1 MGKLLK
7 NKKLLAG
14 IAALVVLAGVIVAA
28 ALSLKDKTPKTTPTG
43 AVTATPTPDMT
54 DYKEV
59 RFALPAG
66 TSETDV
72 KNTRLPETLLVPKG
86 TKVSELSRPR
96 QMGKVFLGWYY
107 DEALTLTTL
116 PDETIENN
124 LTLYPRFGD
133 REDLQTQFSYDYI
146 SKENVEA
153 DYEVIVTGHNV
164 KPETVKEQTKVYNM
178 SLGGEEIEFTLE
190 KIEKAGESDA
200 KEDEEEL
207 TEEMKELLHE
217 LDIDL
222 EEMDGIPDFY
232 EIYDLDEDDSP
243 ERYWREELGMDP
255 DQVVAMTGIVRI
267 LEKMAW
273 NNATYYK
280 VVPAGGLWPEGQLV
294 QVELA
299 DTESIRFK
307 VDGEETEEAITKFNF
322 TIYQEPYNDLAI
334 NSGVVFI
341 PLKEVGGIDKLEA
354 LYKVSM
360 DDTEQ
365 ITTNH
370 KSGEF
375 TYKGELEP
383 GTTVAIYDGVLG
395 QNGRVDGEVG
405 YYKITAKNGDGRYTY
420 GTADFT
426 DVLFIPD
433 VIPVADDGTFAD
445 GTVKLGAGT
454 LSFSGKQFEHLK
466 NGKNTTIETGDFL
479 YFYTG
484 QAKAVKDLKIT
495 GVGRITEVKKD
506 GNGLL
511 VSYEPTTQ
519 DKVNNYGM
527 FERTEQIEIPI
538 ESIDKD
544 AIMRSMTEQMDRT
557 QFAVKTGDYIVG
569 LINGETLLPD
579 DPDMAEALRNMTF
592 KTDNGGEISIE
603 EIRLLG
609 QGSKVT
615 VSDLTVDFDI
625 SGSCEHFHGKGA
637 RVVISVGFTIT
648 IKMNGNNNLKIQCVA
663 AIEQEIVLGADI
675 DAHIDLLALDETT
688 FDASL
693 RAGTFTGFGAQATVM
708 TTSDNPNEDTEWG
721 RLLRSTGAG
730 TAAPGSNSAKL
741 LNMAEKLGN
750 LAEDLE
756 KVQQGG
762 TYTKAKGSAGQF
774 GAKKDSESA
783 QAASAGG
790 DLPTKYA
797 AMLENDDA
805 SYIDLLDQKLFKFDF
820 RPPGPFAIIDF
831 SIQGDLVISF
841 KLNAMMGF
849 SISYGNAKQLCYHL
863 EPANDISKT
872 TTTDLETPNFRVDF
886 FVFGMT
892 GLRIGVRLD
901 ARIGLLSTDF
911 DSIGVV
917 AEVGLYGE
925 FYGFLYMYYA
935 WTSGK
940 GSESGIMGSLL
951 FEIGAYL
958 EVKFKAQLGDDKLSK
973 EIDIYN
979 KKWPLLQLGDT
990 EVPVPYQNNEEDDEA
1005 LSKMLEIESGQN
1017 TVKVPDAV
1025 FNIDMMALDSGEVSR
1040 KSQDS
1045 DKVGTKAY
1053 DIEING
1059 RTYVQYN
1066 EEHFEVA
1073 CYDLDGENGKATK
1086 NHSFQYL
1093 PATNEIYIKPV
1104 DNDTDEYWG
1113 VVIFTYRNDSFGF
1126 STVEFQRTL
1135 KVHWKGEPCTAV
1147 VEYYIHKPGGAMN
1160 NLDGM
1165 YGDREK
1171 YYDFVKEGEFHGF
1184 DGIDYDII
1192 VDEDFIYQFPG
1203 YRLMGVDYPGIMTAE
1218 DEYDKAAKAYEEAKK
1233 TYKEMNADQS
1243 GKYTFKDYKKASD
1256 AETNALKEL
1265 HAKSEYYNTYYDNI
1279 GNAVMNKKGTMY
1291 FRMVKND
1298 TVVRLYYDEVSYPVS
1313 MLRVTELPPEGAPK
1327 SGQEF
1332 LYKDEY
1338 NHYRED
1344 PNMVIRIGDS
1354 VLEKA
1359 LALTE
1364 GYDKTK
1370 DIEWYYYLPKMAD
1383 LYQRCGARSGVCKL
1397 TIYNHNLTGYTK
1409 NGDLIREHYSEWKPL
1424 TADVKMPDED
1434 LVIIAYEKKSEKEYK
1449 VSWVNDY
1456 GETVREDTVVYDEKV
1471 SKAPDIG
1478 TRKRDGYTSSMEWV
1492 NQRGVKYYDGYVM
1505 PAEDITFTARVTY
1518 KPVSQPITWNVEGET
1533 WVTNGPGTGEVLK
1546 ISTYE
1551 VKYQGSNPDKYK
1563 STNGMI
1569 RNKKGYTE
1577 HVNIIFPGNAK
1588 LNIPDEEKPYV
1599 YGQDKM
1605 PYGGVTIKIWFT
1617 LNEHKA
1623 TWMDGDTVVK
1633 EEIYPYGTSMWTL
1646 HPEVSVGEDEVLD
1659 WRTDSYG
1666 DKNSMVITMPD
1677 RDMVIYS
1684 VRHKHTWDAGV
1695 VTSGAN
1701 CLYEGTT
1708 KYTCTECSKTKF
1720 VQNLPKDP
1728 NNHIR
1733 LYVYNTMRANCTSPK
1748 IEEYRCSCGYS
1759 EKKEVGEKDPTYHYM
1774 YEATGHYS
1782 KITVAREAPTCAKP
1796 GHEEAY
1802 YCRDCG
1808 ALLGGN
1814 AEIPA
1819 TGLHNYV
1826 YSTTQDATCEA
1837 DGVETGICSGCQDEK
1852 TRAIPKLG
1860 HMWGDVTYELVDGKT
1875 KMTAKRTCSR
1885 ESTHVETETVTVTAR
1900 VAKAASCVSEG
1911 TTAYDAQFTNTA
1923 FGTKTFEEPI
1933 EKKAHT
1939 WGSVSYVL
1947 STDKRSVKA
1956 IRTCTYTQEG
1966 VHQEEESAQ
1975 VNYTVIQPAT
1985 STATGKAKYYATFE
1999 NPAFAPWEQEVELP
2013 IEICEHVWTDVI
2025 TEPWIEEQ
2033 TDGLYLHPGEKTQK
2047 CSKCSVK
2054 REGYSEVIK
2063 IKPVLVPAT
2072 MDFYETIP
2080 EDIKNYGLLDTNT
2093 LLNCNLYDICMGL
2106 PASVTGGHRIY
2117 FARGGYDE
2125 FEDEDCLDINLAVLD
2140 EQFQSGAREKYEIK
2154 LKMFVTY
2161 QYLGMDW
2168 DPYQEM
2174 VIGLTDEE
2182 VPIYG
2187 QLSYFENSEGVFT
2200 LTCSHK
2206 HSWKNVTE
2214 EPSYFV
2220 DGRGN
2225 YNWRGGK
2232 NYNVCETCGIRKN
2245 ITAIKLQPYVR
2256 DEIEGKN
2263 LARRS
2268 DNTYEVHVSAAY
2280 LAEQMR
2286 VWQGVNNNTGDLKFL
2301 TESNRAAVDVV
2312 VRQIFCI
2319 YYSEDGSLEQEQKYE
2334 FLNYIVNQAGGTPE
2348 VTLPEGVT
2356 EETLLKD
2363 LSQLLKNLDQT
2374 VTIVYSFNQNPNYW
2388 ETVKI
2393 KLVIEP

>member
-207 TEEMKELLHE
+207 TEEMKALLHE

-222 EEMDGIPDFY
+222 DEIDGVPDFY
-232 EIYDLDEDDSP
+232 ELYDLDEDDSP

-307 VDGEETEEAITKFNF
+307 VDDEETEQPITKFNF

-454 LSFSGKQFEHLK
+454 LSFSGKQFDHLR

-569 LINGETLLPD
+569 LINGDIQLPD
-579 DPDMAEALRNMTF
+579 DPDMAEALKNMTF
-592 KTDNGGEISIE
+592 KTDAGGEMSIE

-609 QGSKVT
+609 AASKIT
-615 VSDLTVDFDI
+615 VSDKTVDFDI
-625 SGSCEHFHGKGA
+625 SGTCEHFHGKGA
-637 RVVISVGFTIT
+637 RIVISVGFTIT
-648 IKMNGNNNLKIQCVA
+648 VQLNGNNNLKIQCVA

-708 TTSDNPNEDTEWG
+708 TTSENPNEDTEWG
-721 RLLRSTGAG
+721 SLLRSTGAG
-730 TAAPGSNSAKL
+730 TAAPGGNSEKL

-750 LAEDLE
+750 LSEDLE

-940 GSESGIMGSLL
+940 DSESGIMGSLL

-1040 KSQDS
+1040 ESQDS
-1045 DKVGTKAY
+1045 DKVGAENYSFT
-1053 DIEING
+1053 ING
-1059 RTYVQYN
+1059 RTYTQYN
-1066 EEHFEVA
+1066 EEHFDVV
-1073 CYDLDGENGKATK
+1073 CYDLDGENGKATE

-1093 PATNEIYIKPV
+1093 SATNEIYIKPV
-1104 DNDTDEYWG
+1104 DNDKDEYWG

-1126 STVEFQRTL
+1126 STIEFQRIL

-1147 VEYYIHKPGGAMN
+1147 VEYYVHKPGGETN
-1160 NLDGM
+1160 NFDGM
-1165 YGDREK
+1165 GGDRDK

-1192 VDEDFIYQFPG
+1192 VDEDFVYQFPG
-1203 YRLMGVDYPGIMTAE
+1203 YRLMGVDYPGIMVA
-1218 DEYDKAAKAYEEAKK
+1218 DEQYRKASEEYEKEKAK
-1233 TYKEMNADQS
+1233 YKEMNAAPDGQ
-1243 GKYTFKDYKKASD
+1243 YTFSDYKKQSVKVD
-1256 AETNALKEL
+1256 KALAAVHSNSK
-1265 HAKSEYYNTYYDNI
+1265 YYQSYYTNI
-1279 GNAVMNKKGTMY
+1279 GDEVANKQGTMY
-1291 FRMVKND
+1291 FRMVKNG
-1298 TVVRLYYDEVSYPVS
+1298 TVVRLYYDEVKYKVTV
-1313 MLRVTELPPEGAPK
+1313 LRVTELPPTKPA
-1327 SGQEF
+1327 SDREF
-1332 LYKDEY
+1332 FYQGYYDDYKKNADLYIRKD
-1338 NHYRED
+1338 
-1344 PNMVIRIGDS
+1344 DS

-1359 LALTE
+1359 LALME

-1370 DIEWYYYLPKMAD
+1370 DLELYYYLPKMAD
-1383 LYQRCGARSGVCKL
+1383 PYARCGAQNGIAKIF
-1397 TIYNHNLTGYTK
+1397 IYNHNVNHFKSDGA
-1409 NGDLIREHYSEWKPL
+1409 LIREHYSEWMPL

-1434 LVIIAYEKKSEKEYK
+1434 LVLIAYEKKSEKEYK

-1456 GETVREDTVVYDEKV
+1456 GEAVREDTVVYDKKV

-1478 TRKRDGYTSSMEWV
+1478 TRKRDGYTSSIEWV

-1505 PAEDITFTARVTY
+1505 PAEDVTFTARVTY

-1533 WVTNGPGTGEVLK
+1533 WVTNGPGTGEPLN
-1546 ISTYE
+1546 ISTYNL
-1551 VKYQGSNPDKYK
+1551 KYQGSDP
-1563 STNGMI
+1563 
-1569 RNKKGYTE
+1569 NKFKNEDGYVRKRGCTE
-1577 HVNIIFPGNAK
+1577 HINVIFPGNAK
-1588 LNIPDEEKPYV
+1588 LNIPDEEKTYV

-1617 LNEHKA
+1617 VNEHKA

-1646 HPEVSVGEDEVLD
+1646 HPEVSVGEDEVVD

-1677 RDMVIYS
+1677 RDMVIYT
-1684 VRHKHTWDAGV
+1684 VRHTHTWDAGV

-1701 CLYEGTT
+1701 CMNKGTT
-1708 KYTCTECSKTKF
+1708 KYTCTGCGTTKF
-1720 VQNLPKDP
+1720 VQNLPVDP
-1728 NNHIR
+1728 NNHYR
-1733 LYVYNTMRANCTSPK
+1733 LSEYHVTRANCTSPR
-1748 IEEYRCSCGYS
+1748 IEEYRCLCGYS
-1759 EKKEVGEKDPTYHYM
+1759 ETRTVGEKDPNYHYM

-1782 KITVAREAPTCAKP
+1782 KQTVEREAPTCAKP

-1802 YCRDCG
+1802 YCWDCG

-1814 AEIPA
+1814 EEIPA
-1819 TGLHNYV
+1819 TGQHDYV
-1826 YSTTQDATCEA
+1826 YSTIQDATCEA
-1837 DGVETGICSGCQDEK
+1837 DGEEKGICSVCQGET

-1860 HMWGDVTYELVDGKT
+1860 HQWGDVSYELVEGNT

-1885 ESTHVETETVTVTAR
+1885 ESTHVDTQTVAVTAR
-1900 VAKAASCVSEG
+1900 VVKAASCMSEG
-1911 TTAYDAQFTNTA
+1911 TMAYDAQFTNTA
-1923 FGTKTFEEPI
+1923 FGKKTI
-1933 EKKAHT
+1933 EQTIATKAHT
-1939 WGSVSYVL
+1939 WGNVSYTL

-1956 IRTCTYTQEG
+1956 IRVCAYTLEG

-1975 VNYTVIQPAT
+1975 VSYTVIQPAT
-1985 STATGKAKYYATFE
+1985 TTSTGKAKYYATFE

-2013 IEICEHVWTDVI
+2013 IEVCEHVWTDVI
-2025 TEPWIEEQ
+2025 SKPWAEVQ
-2033 TDGLYLHPGEKTQK
+2033 SDKVVLHLGEKTQK
-2047 CSKCSVK
+2047 CSKCNVK
-2054 REGYSEVIK
+2054 RDGFSEEVK
-2063 IKPVLVPAT
+2063 IKPVLKEDTV
-2072 MDFYETIP
+2072 DFYEMIP
-2080 EDIKNYGLLDTNT
+2080 YMALQ
-2093 LLNCNLYDICMGL
+2093 
-2106 PASVTGGHRIY
+2106 S
-2117 FARGGYDE
+2117 
-2125 FEDEDCLDINLAVLD
+2125 NLAGYTLRNCYGFGTMITLPTAPDGSGSFSFDISILD
-2140 EQFQSGAREKYEIK
+2140 EPGIDLDAVKLSDLDAQFQSGAIDKYEI
-2154 LKMFVTY
+2154 
-2161 QYLGMDW
+2161 
-2168 DPYQEM
+2168 PYTLVPFMSDVPLDGDIYEEM
-2174 VIGLTDEE
+2174 ILSNTDDGK
-2182 VPIYG
+2182 PIYG
-2187 QLSYFENSEGVFT
+2187 QISYLAENQVT
-2200 LTCSHK
+2200 LKLICGHK
-2206 HSWKNVTE
+2206 HEWKTKTE
-2214 EPSYFV
+2214 EPSCSYYHQKYHWV
-2220 DGRGN
+2220 HGRT
-2225 YNWRGGK
+2225 YTS
-2232 NYNVCETCGIRKN
+2232 CEQCDMKTSE
-2245 ITAIKLQPYVR
+2245 TLIKLQPYVR
-2256 DEIEGKN
+2256 RPDTNTMFE
-2263 LARRS
+2263 RRS
-2268 DNTYEVHVSAAY
+2268 DNTYEIHVKASY
-2280 LAEQMR
+2280 LADEMYLWR
-2286 VWQGVNNNTGDLKFL
+2286 SINHNEGNLKFY
-2301 TESNRAAVDVV
+2301 TSSNAVIDDATLSFVLEV
-2312 VRQIFCI
+2312 
-2319 YYSEDGSLEQEQKYE
+2319 YYSEDGSISEDKKYQG
-2334 FLNYIVNQAGGTPE
+2334 LTNNGMNALGTGKPE
-2348 VTLPEGVT
+2348 VTLPDGVT
-2356 EETLLKD
+2356 EETMM
-2363 LSQLLKNLDQT
+2363 SELDKA
-2374 VTIVYSFNQNPNYW
+2374 VTIVYSFNYSIEDW